1 MRSALPFAILCLIV
15 APTFADEGVV
25 WQPPTITGSIV
36 DAPGVGQFEIVLPLD
51 EFEVETGKYKL
62 KGGFQQRG
70 LLGGRADV
78 LIEEIEFEPDPSVF
92 YNATLIN
99 TTASV
104 QTYTLSIALPTVFA
118 APNLIY
124 GATTVS
130 VIDND
135 VFPGNGATLTS
146 AAPTAVYQSIIDGAT
161 VGTLL
166 NDPFTLVA
174 GPMGINQIGTTYGWN
189 PSNVPINM
197 FMGITHTFT
206 LTPGDSASFLSRFD
220 VIVPEPAALS
230 LLAFGGLLLMR
241 RRR

>member
-1 MRSALPFAILCLIV
+1 MRSALPFAIICLIV
-15 APTFADEGVV
+15 APVFADPSVDI
-25 WQPPTITGSIV
+25 QPPTISGSIV
-36 DAPGVGQFEIVLPLD
+36 SVPGVGDFEMVVPLE
-51 EFEVETGKYKL
+51 EFEVEEGKWKL
-62 KGGFQQRG
+62 KGGFRQQDM
-70 LLGGRADV
+70 LGGRADLV
-78 LIEEIEFEPDPSVF
+78 IEEIEFDPDPSVF
-92 YNATLIN
+92 YNAILTN

-118 APNLIY
+118 APNLIH
-124 GATTVS
+124 GATTVGL
-130 VIDND
+130 IDGGTD
-135 VFPGNGATLTS
+135 GATLTS
-146 AAPTAVYQSIIDGAT
+146 VAPTAVYQSIIDGAT

-166 NDPFTLVA
+166 NDPFSLVA
-174 GPMGINQIGTTYGWN
+174 PAMGVNSVNATYGWN

-230 LLAFGGLLLMR
+230 LLAIGGLLLMR

>member
-1 MRSALPFAILCLIV
+1 MRSALPFAIICLIV
-15 APTFADEGVV
+15 APAFGDSGTVV
-25 WQPPTITGSIV
+25 QPPTISGSIV
-36 DAPGVGQFEIVLPLD
+36 SVPGVGDFEMVVPLD
-51 EFEVETGKYKL
+51 EFEVEEGKWKL
-62 KGGFQQRG
+62 KGGFQQQG
-70 LLGGRADV
+70 MFGGRADLV
-78 LIEEIEFEPDPSVF
+78 IEEIDFDPDPSVF
-92 YNATLIN
+92 YNATLTN
-99 TTASV
+99 TTTSI
-104 QTYTLSIALPTVFA
+104 QTYTLSIAVPTVFA

-124 GATTVS
+124 GATTVQ

-135 VFPGNGATLTS
+135 PFPGNGATLTS

-174 GPMGINQIGTTYGWN
+174 APMSVNQIGATYGWN

-230 LLAFGGLLLMR
+230 LLALGGLALMR

>member
-1 MRSALPFAILCLIV
+1 M
-15 APTFADEGVV
+15 VV
-25 WQPPTITGSIV
+25 
-36 DAPGVGQFEIVLPLD
+36 PLD
-51 EFEVETGKYKL
+51 EFELNGDGKYKL
-62 KGGFQQRG
+62 KGGFTQ
-70 LLGGRADV
+70 LGIMDGTANL
-78 LIEEIEFEPDPSVF
+78 LIEEIEFDPDPSVF
-92 YNATLIN
+92 YNTTLTN
-99 TTASV
+99 TTAGV
-104 QTYTLSIALPTVFA
+104 QTYTLSIALPTAFA

-124 GATTVS
+124 GATTVG
-130 VIDND
+130 VIDNGMD
-135 VFPGNGATLTS
+135 GATLTS

-166 NDPFTLVA
+166 NDPFSLVA
-174 GPMGINQIGTTYGWN
+174 PAMGVNSINATYGWN

-230 LLAFGGLLLMR
+230 LLAIGGLLLMR

>member
-1 MRSALPFAILCLIV
+1 MRSVLSFTIVCIIV
-15 APTFADEGVV
+15 APVFADEGVPI
-25 WQPPTITGSIV
+25 QPPTITGNIL

-62 KGGFQQRG
+62 KGGFQQHG

-78 LIEEIEFEPDPSVF
+78 LIEEIEFEVDPSVF
-92 YNATLIN
+92 YNATLTN

-104 QTYTLSIALPTVFA
+104 QTYTLSIALPTVFG
-118 APNLIY
+118 APNLVY
-124 GATTVS
+124 GATTVG

-135 VFPGNGATLTS
+135 VPGNGATLTS

-166 NDPFTLVA
+166 NDPFSLTA
-174 GPMGINQIGTTYGWN
+174 PPMGVNSINATYGWN
-189 PSNVPINM
+189 ASNIPINM
-197 FMGITHTFT
+197 YMGITHTFT

-220 VIVPEPAALS
+220 VIVPEPATLS
-230 LLAFGGLLLMR
+230 LLALGGLLLMR